1 MPALICISPKLEPC
15 FLAKKVIPVKPR
27 EFWAFVSPSVVV
39 MTVLMVLPLFTTIYL
54 SFFNF
59 NFGTTPKFIGLLN
72 YTRILEDTRFWQ
84 ALGFTLFYMVVSIPI
99 QIALG
104 FGLALLLN
112 EISGLK
118 RFFISIY
125 LVPYI
130 VTPVVGTLAV
140 SWLFKDRGFITWLLS
155 SIGINIQWYADV
167 VAARGLLIG
176 YGIWGAVPFV
186 MLMLYAGLQAMP
198 ADPIE
203 AAIMDGAT
211 WWQRVRFVMMPY
223 LRPIF
228 IFIAMVNIMDAYR
241 LFDSVAVMTQGG
253 PGNAT
258 ATIMY
263 YTYSIAFQE
272 QLIGRAS
279 ASVILAVFVIITL
292 LYPFLR
298 QTYIDIVGGKK

>member
-1 MPALICISPKLEPC
+1 M
-15 FLAKKVIPVKPR
+15 KPR

-39 MTVLMVLPLFTTIYL
+39 MTVLMVFPLFTTIYL

-59 NFGTTPKFIGLLN
+59 NFGVAPKFIGFLN
-72 YTRILEDTRFWQ
+72 YTRILEDSRFWSAMQ
-84 ALGFTLFYMVVSIPI
+84 FTLFYMAVSIPI
-99 QIALG
+99 QILLG
-104 FGLALLLN
+104 FGLALILN
-112 EISGLK
+112 EITALK
-118 RFFISIY
+118 RFFISLY

-130 VTPVVGTLAV
+130 VTPVVGTLAI

-155 SIGINIQWYADV
+155 NIGVNIQWYADAT
-167 VAARGLLIG
+167 AARGLLIG
-176 YGIWGAVPFV
+176 YGIWGAVPFI

-198 ADPIE
+198 SDPIE

-211 WWQRVRFVMMPY
+211 WWQRVRFVMIPY

-228 IFIAMVNIMDAYR
+228 IFIGMVNIMDAYR

-263 YTYSIAFQE
+263 YTYSVAFQE
-272 QLIGRAS
+272 QLLGRAS
-279 ASVILAVFVIITL
+279 ASIVLAVIVIITL

-298 QTYIDIVGGKK
+298 QTYFDIVGKK

>member
-1 MPALICISPKLEPC
+1 MKT
-15 FLAKKVIPVKPR
+15 R
-27 EFWAFVSPSVVV
+27 EFWAFVAPSVVV
-39 MTVLMVLPLFTTIYL
+39 MTALMVFPLFTTIYL

-59 NFGTTPKFIGLLN
+59 NFGDSPRFIGFLN
-72 YTRILEDTRFWQ
+72 YTRILEDSRFWS
-84 ALGFTLFYMVVSIPI
+84 AMSFTLFYMAVSIPI
-99 QIALG
+99 QILLG
-104 FGLALLLN
+104 FGLALILN
-112 EISGLK
+112 EITALK
-118 RFFISIY
+118 RLFISLY

-130 VTPVVGTLAV
+130 VTPVVGTLAI

-155 SIGINIQWYADV
+155 IIGVNIQWYADAT
-167 VAARGLLIG
+167 AARGLLIG
-176 YGIWGAVPFV
+176 YGIWGAVPFI

-198 ADPIE
+198 SDPIE
-203 AAIMDGAT
+203 AAIVDGAT
-211 WWQRVRFVMMPY
+211 WWQRVRFVMIPY

-272 QLIGRAS
+272 QLLGRAS
-279 ASVILAVFVIITL
+279 ASIVLAVIVIITL

-298 QTYIDIVGGKK
+298 QTYVDIVGSRK